1 MNAVAEVIAA
11 TGGLGGL
18 AAALTSGAALLA
30 ARKTR
35 AQLEPNHGSSVKD
48 QLNRIERSLD
58 EHGDQLDHQSAQLL
72 QITRR
77 VDNIDDHAHDTHR
90 EVYQRLAALESDR
103 SGRSLDNTSK

>member
-1 MNAVAEVIAA
+1 MNALAEVIAA
-11 TGGLGGL
+11 AGGLGGL
-18 AAALTSGAALLA
+18 AAALTSAASLLA
-30 ARKTR
+30 ARKTH

-58 EHGDQLDHQSAQLL
+58 DHGKQLDHQSSQLL

-90 EVYQRLAALESDR
+90 EIYQRLAALE
-103 SGRSLDNTSK
+103 K